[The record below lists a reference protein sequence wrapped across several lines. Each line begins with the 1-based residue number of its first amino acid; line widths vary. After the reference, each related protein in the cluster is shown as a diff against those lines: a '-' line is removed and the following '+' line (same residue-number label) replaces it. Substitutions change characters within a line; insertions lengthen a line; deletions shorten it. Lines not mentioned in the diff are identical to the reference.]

1 MSIAQTQK
9 SGGWGG
15 GRWCGEG
22 DGVGTLTLWGTSCDS
37 YYLITGN

>member
-15 GRWCGEG
+15 G